1 MRHWINDKYITKNF
15 KIPIDISENLGKLR
29 MGNSFQI
36 NKDSKWYHHVL
47 NNRKL
52 SDTYKEICKLS
63 FLKTRSD
70 NTNIYVFDGSIKIYT
85 KYETEKYRFYLFWNK
100 NKNSYKL
107 KDIVWNISNTNI
119 LYNKNDNEDEYCF
132 YPLLHLFFKDIP
144 SFSVE

>member
-1 MRHWINDKYITKNF
+1 MRQWINDKYIIKNF
-15 KIPIDISENLGKLR
+15 KIPIDLFENLGKLR
-29 MGNSFQI
+29 IGSSFQI

-52 SDTYKEICKLS
+52 NDPYKEICKLC
-63 FLKTRSD
+63 FLKICD
-70 NTNIYVFDGSIKIYT
+70 NTNIYVFEGSIKINT
-85 KYETEKYRFYLFWNK
+85 KYETEKYHFFLFWNK

-107 KDIVWNISNTNI
+107 KDIIWNISDTNI
-119 LYNKNDNEDEYCF
+119 LYNKYDNVDEYCF